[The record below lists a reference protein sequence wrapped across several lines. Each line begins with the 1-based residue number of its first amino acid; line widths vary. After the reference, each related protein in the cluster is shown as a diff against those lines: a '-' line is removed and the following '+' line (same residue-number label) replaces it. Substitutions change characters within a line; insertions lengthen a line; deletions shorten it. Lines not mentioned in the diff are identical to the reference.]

1 MVKNKNSYNIGVS
14 DIMEMVS
21 VCLNRILNESG
32 NYGYHAGDLGK
43 SEYFTQF
50 ATSNRGTGHFGTG
63 TYFVGDENQLNVGS
77 YKDRPRHKVDF
88 TPYNLIKITDFR
100 NGLAFHDALRD
111 INGKIFRR
119 YVNGDGIDE
128 KALMEASK
136 IVAIFVFKDIEDFND
151 LRNKTKIVYD
161 KVIEIYDD
169 YIDEYKKVVNYGK
182 SDRRSI
188 STELISSF
196 GYDGVDCR
204 SCKDMDNTMFGSVIY
219 DLK

>member
-1 MVKNKNSYNIGVS
+1 MAQNKNAYSIGIS

-21 VCLNRILNESG
+21 ECVDKILNESG

-77 YKDRPRHKVDF
+77 YADRPRHKVDF

-119 YVNGDGIDE
+119 YANGDGIDE

-151 LRNKTKIVYD
+151 LRNKSKIVYD

-169 YIDEYKKVVNYGK
+169 YIDEYKKVVNNGK

-204 SCKDMDNTMFGSVIY
+204 S
-219 DLK
+219 